1 MTPFSSLPLP
11 ITHQTVLILQQYL
24 ELSPTV
30 DEIFHAWNVA
40 QEVSFADHCRTD
52 KQSKNE
58 KLAESAA
65 LLLSQVIRV
74 LTPLPFF
81 HTQLV
86 GIVSKLV
93 SATEPYPD
101 LLARLLQSG
110 RREQI
115 FAGLAVASAAVHVEA
130 PDPAQPHTTGR
141 LGGKVWQ
148 SIVEGGSAKA
158 LGKMLGMRKRNKE
171 GEVYYGDRD
180 PMDRPDI
187 RHLALDLILPLL
199 PMTTFHTHA
208 KTILPAIY
216 NGLAIDPPQTVY
228 RVLKAMWSAISAPPP
243 GVGRRIAL
251 VLLDE
256 AAIDNIARLL
266 ERPGSAFGS
275 SISDVA
281 EGFLVNTTAT
291 VGKGIC
297 FPDQGWYLRADDT
310 DKHDKRKGLHNRI
323 LSNVVRKLGNRVV
336 DDEGKVGAWAIKMF
350 TACPELVAGY
360 WAHSAL
366 SLEPRLDARWLA
378 TMAYV
383 GRIVSLPL
391 PPIETF
397 HEPAP
402 KGSKEAM
409 PPRSLPPA
417 VQTIVESVLPSPL
430 TKTHLS
436 KGLQHQVPLVQH
448 VTALTL
454 ARGLQ
459 KLQKVQALFSQIAA
473 ELGEGPD
480 GAWTSRARDLE
491 VECRLRVPEVPV
503 IVAFAQKAATMGRP
517 ANEDDEVEPAV
528 AARSAMLTEAALRLF
543 GLYHAT
549 LPSLAGE
556 ARFDVGKLLVSA
568 SSANAERRAR
578 REAREGSVVSDS
590 GSVGSVGTLGT
601 VGMGGGFGHARGDV
615 EGFEA
620 LSQLHVLRLLASVP
634 GWNWTNKAA
643 GSQYTYLYHI
653 LQLHLSTRN
662 VVTRTMTTTLLERLL
677 HPSLLF
683 EHDPSEL
690 NIWLEALPVIADGYG
705 AMFTAQQI
713 HLLSFIDECVR
724 RCTKTAHRYIEE
736 AAAVAPL
743 SPRDVASPLLMT
755 MVEQLRA
762 KLLGMHIA
770 TEAAAVVANYL
781 RRVLVGLLS
790 KQADTVFV
798 HAIMDRLISAVDEA
812 KAKGQPRHGLSEVL
826 SQINADLGVIA
837 GQPRPAF
844 NPETPRLIDEKE
856 YAERSFVRRVLAGA
870 EEGAF
875 DRSLVYS
882 INTADAEQNAH
893 HAQFL
898 VHLLPKHGVLPL
910 LAATLRTPGQR
921 LLSAVFNAPAVRA
934 LSPTPTQLVAALSTE
949 RAFDRAIAE
958 TYVDGLG
965 DDLAQLA
972 PWIRFLTP
980 AQAAIHLAAVV
991 KKSKS
996 LDGDDLTALSELVQ
1010 AAPASAVYPLI
1021 PRLLELGAY
1030 APISRLLRDASRSL
1044 APVSVDLGADVVATL
1059 LKGDDEALSLLAQV
1073 VALSPA
1079 AASALASSKGK
1090 LDDVRLLPALAELET
1105 APEGTASL
1113 ALSALSSPA
1122 SDDVHASARSVLLK
1136 SAEITIPSDIVFS
1149 LAFARLAASITNPD
1163 HSYALMALLAKGLQW
1178 ATRRLSSTSELA
1190 GEELQTLSTLADAVR
1205 SAGALRVEPEAGDA
1219 EAVLQAVTT
1228 RLEIDEACELGAIVA
1243 ARAMLKAGFVRQC
1256 LSTLVSRRLTSLSQ
1270 KRLLY
1275 ALFNASLYVSAQP
1288 NFVEPLVPLYGGTQ
1302 GPGDRLLLS
1311 LFAAF
1316 EQQRRLSVTSV
1327 LKHWHGAGGIST
1339 RALDA
1344 VLSLDSGRVFG
1355 TAARFPLRRRVIEP
1369 VDRFAAT
1376 TALKDVSAE
1385 SEDYD
1390 PVFVLS
1396 LLLAALQEPLSGLD
1410 WVEILRSNV
1419 LGLAVCALASR
1430 DSDMRQLAGY
1440 VLSVAEKRVGQVAF
1454 HEQLQLLHTLQL
1466 VRHACAPGDKS
1477 STKPSTV
1484 STTSGLPTHEGAE
1497 AMAKQP
1503 RLPSLTTLFI
1513 AHALRSLATPSS
1525 FLYPL
1530 SSRFLLQRPVLDIA
1544 DVPLLYNSLYSS
1556 GDNARRERSWLLR
1569 LLRDGTRSAADI
1581 RILRRRHVPSLLA
1594 TLVHASHDAS
1604 FRRAAL
1610 GVIEQVASIPDGRRA
1625 LRNLRGWVMDQY
1637 DVADLRPESEEV
1649 RSTLLRILAG
1659 VGATPQFVVRVARGA
1674 AVEDLPALVR
1684 IGYRL
1689 AKESGSS
1696 SGKDVGADG
1705 AKGLKEGG
1713 EDGGKDGG
1721 EETAGE
1727 KKAAAKVGVNE
1738 EVGQV
1743 IAALANR
1750 IEDMDDDTAGLLFR
1764 ASLKTIIPVT
1774 AARKIARRVA
1784 ELDTEVGRWA
1794 KGVARS

>member
-1 MTPFSSLPLP
+1 M
-11 ITHQTVLILQQYL
+11 
-24 ELSPTV
+24 
-30 DEIFHAWNVA
+30 
-40 QEVSFADHCRTD
+40 
-52 KQSKNE
+52 
-58 KLAESAA
+58 
-65 LLLSQVIRV
+65 
-74 LTPLPFF
+74 
-81 HTQLV
+81 
-86 GIVSKLV
+86 

-101 LLARLLQSG
+101 LLSRLLQSG
-110 RREQI
+110 RRDQI
-115 FAGLAVASAAVHVEA
+115 LAGLAVASSAANVEP
-130 PDPAQPHTTGR
+130 PDAAQPHTTGR
-141 LGGKVWQ
+141 LAGKVWQ
-148 SIVEGGSAKA
+148 VIAEGGSAKT
-158 LGKMLGMRKRNKE
+158 LGKALGMRKRNKE
-171 GEVYYGDRD
+171 GEVHYGQRD

-199 PMTTFHTHA
+199 PMSTFHTQA
-208 KTILPAIY
+208 KAILPQIY
-216 NGLAIDPPQTVY
+216 AGLSLDPPQTVY
-228 RVLKAMWSAISAPPP
+228 RVLKSMWAAISSPPP
-243 GVGRRIAL
+243 GVGRRTAL

-256 AAIDNIARLL
+256 AAVDSIARLL
-266 ERPGSAFGS
+266 ERPESAFGTP
-275 SISDVA
+275 IADVA

-291 VGKGIC
+291 TGRGIC
-297 FPDQGWYLRADDT
+297 FPDQGWYLRQDDT

-336 DDEGKVGAWAIKMF
+336 DDEGRVGAWAIKMF

-391 PPIETF
+391 PPVETF

-409 PPRSLPPA
+409 PPRALPPA
-417 VQTIVESVLPSPL
+417 VTTVVESVLPSPL
-430 TKTHLS
+430 TKQHLS
-436 KGLQHQVPLVQH
+436 KGLQHQVALVQH

-480 GAWTSRARDLE
+480 GPWTARARDLE

-503 IVAFAQKAATMGRP
+503 IVAFAQKAATMARP
-517 ANEDDEVEPAV
+517 KDEDDEVEPAV

-662 VVTRTMTTTLLERLL
+662 AVTRAMTTTLLERLL

-683 EHDPSEL
+683 EHDPAEL
-690 NIWLEALPVIADGYG
+690 SIWLDAMPQIADGYG
-705 AMFTAQQI
+705 AMFTAQQVY
-713 HLLSFIDECVR
+713 LLSFIDECVR

-736 AAAVAPL
+736 GAAVTEL
-743 SPRDVASPLLMT
+743 SPREAASPLLMT

-790 KQADTVFV
+790 KQPDTRFV
-798 HAIMDRLISAVDEA
+798 EAITARLVEGVDEA

-826 SQINADLGVIA
+826 GQITADLGVIA
-837 GQPRPAF
+837 GEKRPALD
-844 NPETPRLIDEKE
+844 PETPKLVDEKE
-856 YAERSFVRRVLAGA
+856 YAERSFTRRVLSGA
-870 EEGAF
+870 EEEAF
-875 DRSLVYS
+875 DRSVVFT
-882 INTADAEQNAH
+882 INRATEEENAL

-898 VHLLPKHGVLPL
+898 VHCLRKHSVLPL

-921 LLSAVFNAPAVRA
+921 LLSAVFNAPAVRE
-934 LSPTPTQLVAALSTE
+934 LSPTPKELVSGLSTE
-949 RAFDRAIAE
+949 NKFDRAIAE
-958 TYVDGLG
+958 TYVDGLKS
-965 DDLAQLA
+965 DLKVLN

-980 AQAAIHLAAVV
+980 AQAAEHLKKVV
-991 KKSKS
+991 KK
-996 LDGDDLTALSELVQ
+996 GNVAEVEALSELVR
-1010 AAPASAVYPLI
+1010 AAPPAAVYPLI

-1030 APISRLLRDASRSL
+1030 APISALLTDAARSL
-1044 APVSVDLGADVVATL
+1044 APPSVELGADVVKTL

-1079 AASALASSKGK
+1079 AATALAESGK
-1090 LDDVRLLPALAELET
+1090 LNDARLLPALAELEI
-1105 APEGTASL
+1105 APEGTAAL

-1122 SDDVHASARSVLLK
+1122 SDAVHASARSVLLK
-1136 SAEITIPSDIVFS
+1136 SAEISMPHDITFS
-1149 LAFARLAASITNPD
+1149 LAFARLAAAITNAN
-1163 HSYALMALLAKGLQW
+1163 HSYALSALISKGLQW
-1178 ATRRLSSTSELA
+1178 ATRRLSDPSDLESSDL
-1190 GEELQTLSTLADAVR
+1190 LTLSWLADAVR
-1205 SAGALRVEPEAGDA
+1205 SAGTLRVEPEQNDA
-1219 EAVLQAVTT
+1219 EPALLAITS
-1228 RLEIDEACELGAIVA
+1228 RLPVDEACELGAIVA
-1243 ARAMLKAGFVRQC
+1243 SRAMLKAGFVRQC
-1256 LSTLVSRRLTSLSQ
+1256 LSTLTSARLSSLSQ
-1270 KRLLY
+1270 IRLLHS
-1275 ALFNASLYVSAQP
+1275 LFNASLYVSAQP
-1288 NFVEPLVPLYGGTQ
+1288 NFVEPLLPLYSGTQ
-1302 GPGDRLLLS
+1302 SAQDRLLLS
-1311 LFAAF
+1311 MFAAF
-1316 EQQRRLSVTSV
+1316 ESQRRLSAASI
-1327 LKHWHGAGGIST
+1327 LKHWHAGGGVST

-1355 TAARFPLRRRVIEP
+1355 TAARFPLRRRVLEP
-1369 VDRFAAT
+1369 VDRFSSSTSLAAVE
-1376 TALKDVSAE
+1376 KDGD
-1385 SEDYD
+1385 DYD

-1430 DSDMRQLAGY
+1430 DSDMRALAGF

-1466 VRHACAPGDKS
+1466 VRHACTPSSPSPVDETNEDKL
-1477 STKPSTV
+1477 
-1484 STTSGLPTHEGAE
+1484 G
-1497 AMAKQP
+1497 KQP
-1503 RLPSLTTLFI
+1503 RLPSLSALFV
-1513 AHALRSLATPSS
+1513 AHALRSLASPSS

-1530 SSRFLLQRPVLDIA
+1530 SSRFLLQRPVLDIG
-1544 DVPLLYNSLYSS
+1544 DVPLLYSSLYSS
-1556 GDNARRERSWLLR
+1556 SDNARRERGWLLR
-1569 LLRDGTRSAADI
+1569 LLRDGTRSASDI
-1581 RILRRRHVPSLLA
+1581 RILKRRHVPSLLA
-1594 TLVHASHDAS
+1594 TLIHASNDAG
-1604 FRRAAL
+1604 FRRSAL
-1610 GVIEQVASIPDGRRA
+1610 GVLEQIASVPDGRRG
-1625 LRNLRGWVMDQY
+1625 LRSLRGWLMDEY
-1637 DVADLRPESEEV
+1637 DSAGLRPETEETRATV
-1649 RSTLLRILAG
+1649 LRILDQF
-1659 VGATPQFVVRVARGA
+1659 GASAQFVARIAPA
-1674 AVEDLPALVR
+1674 AAKEDLPSLVR
-1684 IGYRL
+1684 IAYIL
-1689 AKESGSS
+1689 AKD
-1696 SGKDVGADG
+1696 KDA
-1705 AKGLKEGG
+1705 AGG
-1713 EDGGKDGG
+1713 E
-1721 EETAGE
+1721 
-1727 KKAAAKVGVNE
+1727 
-1738 EVGQV
+1738 V
-1743 IAALANR
+1743 IAALAAR
-1750 IEDMDDDTAGLLFR
+1750 IGEMSDETAGLLFR
-1764 ASLKTIIPVT
+1764 ASLLSSIPAS
-1774 AARKIARRVA
+1774 AAKRIASRVA
-1784 ELDTEVGRWA
+1784 MLDTEIGQWA
-1794 KGVARS
+1794 RSVARS